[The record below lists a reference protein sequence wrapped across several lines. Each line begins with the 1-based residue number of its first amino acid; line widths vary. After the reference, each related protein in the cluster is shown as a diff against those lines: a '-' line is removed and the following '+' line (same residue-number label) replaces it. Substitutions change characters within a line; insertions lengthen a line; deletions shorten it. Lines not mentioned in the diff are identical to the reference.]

1 MPRKTKF
8 INLLV
13 VAVMILTACSTGAN
27 QPPEAEKPAPQQEV
41 VENTPAQEVE
51 EPMAE
56 APTAEEAVVEEAAQP
71 TTAEEGTGQWELGF
85 SEGDPNLH
93 ASDPTSVN
101 LAAGKPQFVEFFAF
115 W

>member
-1 MPRKTKF
+1 MPRRLKI

-13 VAVMILTACSTGAN
+13 VAVMLLVACSTGSN
-27 QPPEAEKPAPQQEV
+27 QPSEAEQPAPQQEV
-41 VENTPAQEVE
+41 VEDTPTH

-56 APTAEEAVVEEAAQP
+56 APTAEEAMAEPTAA
-71 TTAEEGTGQWELGF
+71 ELDMGGYELGF
-85 SEGDPNLH
+85 SEGDPELH
-93 ASDPTSVN
+93 ASDPTTVN